1 MKPSKIYSLKQNAL
15 GVTIVH
21 STGTFFFKLDEILS
35 LEYRNSFFSKIKTD
49 GLFWLLTVCLSFG
62 WIGIL
67 FYDLPDDLSN
77 NLWHYFLLTSALM
90 SCFSYL
96 IVRTLYFFCRR
107 DYFVKDVILI
117 TLLNNQSLF
126 LIDSKKNI
134 SIKTLKSNYDSGIKL
149 YRVKQLFADL
159 SIEGKEFEYGENIF
173 LEWIWLLSIVVIILA
188 VKNNWSWDYF
198 IFDKGSDSNLNDFT
212 IGFIFPLFILSMF
225 VGAGLLLLYMIYIL
239 FLPYVII
246 SFGLRMI
253 FKRNLFFSIK
263 NRTLRELSSIFLGII
278 LTAISWIISLYFHDF
293 WLPAIYNYSIVGELV
308 RKSAELGVDLWV
320 AYVNKLLLV
329 YPLIGV
335 LSFYALRL
343 IMNKIDN
350 RSNFFSKSEIYLN
363 RISNVSE
370 RKLTYGIDFIP
381 NFLILVILGHF
392 KAKKKEK

>member
-1 MKPSKIYSLKQNAL
+1 
-15 GVTIVH
+15 
-21 STGTFFFKLDEILS
+21 
-35 LEYRNSFFSKIKTD
+35 
-49 GLFWLLTVCLSFG
+49 
-62 WIGIL
+62 
-67 FYDLPDDLSN
+67 
-77 NLWHYFLLTSALM
+77 
-90 SCFSYL
+90 
-96 IVRTLYFFCRR
+96 LYFFSRR

-173 LEWIWLLSIVVIILA
+173 LEWTWLLSIVVIILA

-225 VGAGLLLLYMIYIL
+225 VGAGLLLLFLIYIL

-253 FKRNLFFSIK
+253 FKRNLFLSIK
-263 NRTLRELSSIFLGII
+263 NRTLREWSSIFLGMT
-278 LTAISWIISLYFHDF
+278 LTAISWIISLYFGDL
-293 WLPAIYNYSIVGELV
+293 WIPAIYYYSIVGELA

-329 YPLIGV
+329 YPIIVV

-343 IMNKIDN
+343 IMNKIDY
-350 RSNFFSKSEIYLN
+350 RSNFFSKSFIYLT
-363 RISNVSE
+363 RISNVSK

-381 NFLILVILGHF
+381 NFLILIILGHF
-392 KAKKKEK
+392 KAKKIEK